1 MRRQEGG
8 DRGGAD
14 SKGTPCLSR
23 APPPVVAGASA
34 SDLLPGDG
42 VGGEAESGRGE
53 PLCGYPAPT
62 CMSPVCSA
70 LAWAQMAVALY
81 PCLPTPLCLL
91 LPSLSSFLER
101 SLSDPHCPHF
111 LPLPSVP
118 PCLPSSPISPG
129 LLPLVPSNTLL
140 YPLFTRLSAL
150 SLCL

>member
-1 MRRQEGG
+1 METEE
-8 DRGGAD
+8 GAD
-14 SKGTPCLSR
+14 SKGTPCLSS
-23 APPPVVAGASA
+23 PPTPVVAGASA
-34 SDLLPGDG
+34 SDLVPGDG

-62 CMSPVCSA
+62 SISPVCPA

-91 LPSLSSFLER
+91 LPNLSSFLER

-118 PCLPSSPISPG
+118 PCLPSSPASPG
-129 LLPLVPSNTLL
+129 LLPLVPQTHCS
-140 YPLFTRLSAL
+140 
-150 SLCL
+150 